1 MFEDVDD
8 KFELEVITDSE
19 GLFDTDNENITDSEI
34 KMSRRKTL
42 YDVSKSLNSFMKIS
56 FKIFIL

>member
-19 GLFDTDNENITDSEI
+19 GLFDTDNDNITDSEK
-34 KMSRRKTL
+34 KMNRRKTL
-42 YDVSKSLNSFMKIS
+42 YDVSIKL
-56 FKIFIL
+56 

>member
-8 KFELEVITDSE
+8 KFELEVITDAE
-19 GLFDTDNENITDSEI
+19 GLFDADNENITESEI

-42 YDVSKSLNSFMKIS
+42 YDVSIVTICL
-56 FKIFIL
+56 